1 MLNINKCQKNNG
13 KIIKMMII
21 TKKNHGQE
29 IEAIMI
35 IRQIIRKGT
44 TMITMMVIENNEMTI
59 TMKIGLENNGMMIEI
74 VIDKSIDLVN
84 NGIVKIP
91 INHEINGTE
100 TKMTK
105 IQNNIEQGNNGMMKA
120 ILISDP
126 KNNGIETRINI
137 NKKNNG
143 IEIIMIMIT
152 MNHK

>member
-1 MLNINKCQKNNG
+1 
-13 KIIKMMII
+13 
-21 TKKNHGQE
+21 
-29 IEAIMI
+29 
-35 IRQIIRKGT
+35 
-44 TMITMMVIENNEMTI
+44 MITMMVIENNEMTI
-59 TMKIGLENNGMMIEI
+59 TMKIDLENNGMMIEI
-74 VIDKSIDLVN
+74 VIDKIIDLVN

-105 IQNNIEQGNNGMMKA
+105 IQNNIELENNGMMKA

-137 NKKNNG
+137 NKKKNG

>member
-1 MLNINKCQKNNG
+1 
-13 KIIKMMII
+13 
-21 TKKNHGQE
+21 
-29 IEAIMI
+29 
-35 IRQIIRKGT
+35 
-44 TMITMMVIENNEMTI
+44 MITMMVIENNEMTI
-59 TMKIGLENNGMMIEI
+59 TMKIDLENNGMMIEI
-74 VIDKSIDLVN
+74 VIDKIIDLVN

-105 IQNNIEQGNNGMMKA
+105 IQNNIELENNGMMKA

>member
-1 MLNINKCQKNNG
+1 
-13 KIIKMMII
+13 
-21 TKKNHGQE
+21 
-29 IEAIMI
+29 
-35 IRQIIRKGT
+35 
-44 TMITMMVIENNEMTI
+44 MITMMVIENNEMTI
-59 TMKIGLENNGMMIEI
+59 TMKIDLENNGMMIEI

-105 IQNNIEQGNNGMMKA
+105 IQNNKEQGNNGMMKA

>member
-1 MLNINKCQKNNG
+1 
-13 KIIKMMII
+13 
-21 TKKNHGQE
+21 
-29 IEAIMI
+29 
-35 IRQIIRKGT
+35 
-44 TMITMMVIENNEMTI
+44 MITMMVIENNEMTI
-59 TMKIGLENNGMMIEI
+59 TMKIDLENNGMMIEI

-105 IQNNIEQGNNGMMKA
+105 IQNNIELENNGMMKA